1 MKRVV
6 FPFFKGGRKLR
17 IWVES
22 ASCQV
27 EQPRCETKYTRI
39 SSCALSAEG
48 VCITPDTQ
56 DSPFQGPLASASVLF
71 LFYLFI
77 FCAFGGHR
85 GPEAPLV
92 SLPQSAVTMHLS
104 ARTAATKSTTTWV
117 QIYFIDLEV
126 QNQEFGRFGS
136 FSAMRICCRPFSLT
150 CRWTASCFLIVSPVC
165 VDLCTHFPV

>member
-22 ASCQV
+22 TSCQV

-48 VCITPDTQ
+48 VCKTPDTQ

-71 LFYLFI
+71 IYFLCFWWSPRT
-77 FCAFGGHR
+77 R
-85 GPEAPLV
+85 GPPV

-117 QIYFIDLEV
+117 QIYFIVLEV

-136 FSAMRICCRPFSLT
+136 SSAMRICCRPFSST

-165 VDLCTHFPV
+165 MDLCTHFPV